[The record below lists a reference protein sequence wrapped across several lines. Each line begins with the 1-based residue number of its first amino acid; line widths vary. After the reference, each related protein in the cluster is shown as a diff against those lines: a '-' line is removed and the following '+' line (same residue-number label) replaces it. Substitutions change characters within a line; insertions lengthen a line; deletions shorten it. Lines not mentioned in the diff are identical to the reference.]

1 MPRRTTTHPTDGE
14 LEILDVLWRGK
25 PLTLGEVC
33 AALRERRDVATTT
46 VATMLRVMHEKK
58 LVRRKK
64 GSRGYEW
71 TAAVTPGEA
80 ARGMIGKLV
89 DRVFDGSA
97 LRLAA
102 HLVEAGQLTDADLRD
117 LRRLIDQHRSES
129 DASSAASSSSERSSS
144 SISSSSSKSSK
155 SPQSQR

>member
-1 MPRRTTTHPTDGE
+1 MSRRTTTHPTDGE
-14 LEILDVLWRGK
+14 LEILDILWRSP
-25 PLTLGEVC
+25 PLALGDVC
-33 AALRERRDVATTT
+33 SALRQERDVATTT

-64 GSRGYEW
+64 SKRGYEW
-71 TAAVTPGEA
+71 TAAVTPDEA

-102 HLVEAGQLTDADLRD
+102 HLVEAGQLSEADLNN
-117 LRRLIDQHRSES
+117 LRRLIDQQRGEA
-129 DASSAASSSSERSSS
+129 DPLARSSS
-144 SISSSSSKSSK
+144 AKTPSSKAPKRS
-155 SPQSQR
+155 R